1 MTDHRTKRQKL
12 EAMARQTVS
21 PHEAEVARQKLAAM
35 DGLAVDPASGPR
47 FSPHD
52 QVKFRFSHDST
63 TSNSSPFTVEDLARV
78 RDELR
83 HRSFDDLFDLFQRST
98 FGGFRPVPTLPCERC
113 LHPHR
118 LSVCSLCGPL
128 GPCGSTCMRCRHGQH
143 RGGVCYWCAPLSSER
158 YHRSSGP
165 CAPGYD
171 PNWDA
176 YVSGTECPRCHAGHH
191 SPIYCPGPMT
201 QMP

>member
-1 MTDHRTKRQKL
+1 MLASNSRSTTIRPMTDHRTKRQKL

-21 PHEAEVARQKLAAM
+21 PHEAERARQKLLAM
-35 DGLAVDPASGPR
+35 DPASRPR
-47 FSPHD
+47 FSPND

-63 TSNSSPFTVEDLARV
+63 TSNGSPFTVEDLARV

-118 LSVCSLCGPL
+118 LPVCSLCGPL
-128 GPCGSTCMRCRHGQH
+128 GPCGSTCPRCRHGQH
-143 RGGVCYWCAPLSSER
+143 RGGVCYWCAPLTSETR
-158 YHRSSGP
+158 QGHGGP

-171 PNWDA
+171 ANWDA
-176 YVSGTECPRCHAGHH
+176 YVSGTEC
-191 SPIYCPGPMT
+191 
-201 QMP
+201 